1 MLGLQ
6 LQLELLQHTRIATP
20 VDPGDEDNGCAVL
33 WGVCHDSALCVPS
46 YDSVYHSAL
55 PDFLGEEDGN
65 VLLFFWGDD
74 DGGTCSG
81 VRMTIMYVLFSGAG
95 VTIFYYCVG

>member
-81 VRMTIMYVLFSGAG
+81 VRVTIMYVLFSGAG